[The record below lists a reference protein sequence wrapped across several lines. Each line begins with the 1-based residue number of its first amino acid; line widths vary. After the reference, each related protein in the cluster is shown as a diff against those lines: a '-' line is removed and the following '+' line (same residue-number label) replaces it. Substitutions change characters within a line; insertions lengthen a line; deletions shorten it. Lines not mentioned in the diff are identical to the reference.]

1 MRFIDGWSSSES
13 GGLPVKNTEPE
24 FIAWA
29 KNPQYYL
36 KVNKDITLYMALL
49 QPDGRMTR
57 CKFPYPETTK
67 KACIIISK
75 ALGKKRL
82 TSFTETEHVF
92 ISPVRQH
99 RENSV
104 FRTLLPGEYIVSL
117 CCLTQGDTGVFCFE
131 LYVEDSFVDSSYDDT
146 NFTKKFKNTYIER
159 LGNPN
164 VVAKLMKETSVEEIQ
179 ELNEKK
185 KIFMY
190 QQFKTMLTRND
201 KLTSQPKNK
210 TTKKE
215 EEDYF

>member
-1 MRFIDGWSSSES
+1 MRFIDAWTSSES

-24 FIAWA
+24 FISWA

-36 KVNKDITLYMALL
+36 KLTKATSLYMALL
-49 QPDGRMTR
+49 QPDGRMTKS
-57 CKFPYPETTK
+57 KFPYPETTK

-75 ALGKKRL
+75 ALGLKRL
-82 TSFTETEHVF
+82 TSFTETEHIF
-92 ISPVRQH
+92 ISPVRMH

-104 FRTLLPGEYIVSL
+104 FRTLEAGEYIVSL
-117 CCLTQGDTGVFCFE
+117 CPLSQGDQGVFCFE
-131 LYVEDSFVDSSYDDT
+131 LHVEDSFIDNNYDDN

-164 VVAKLMKETSVEEIQ
+164 IKGKLMKETSIEEIQ
-179 ELNEKK
+179 ELNERK

-201 KLTSQPKNK
+201 KLTHQVKK
-210 TTKKE
+210 KARKE

>member
-1 MRFIDGWSSSES
+1 MRFIDGWTSAES

-36 KVNKDITLYMALL
+36 KLNRDTSVYMALL
-49 QPDGRMTR
+49 QPDGRMTKS
-57 CKFPYPETTK
+57 KFPYPETTK

-82 TSFTETEHVF
+82 TSFTETEHTF

-104 FRTLLPGEYIVSL
+104 FRTLSAGEYIVSL
-117 CCLTQGDTGVFCFE
+117 CPLSQGDVGVFCFE
-131 LYVEDSFVDSSYDDT
+131 LYVEDSFVDSNYDDT

-159 LGNPN
+159 LGNSKIS
-164 VVAKLMKETSVEEIQ
+164 AKLMKETSVEEIQ

-190 QQFKTMLTRND
+190 QQFKTMLIRND
-201 KLTSQPKNK
+201 KLTNQPKK
-210 TTKKE
+210 KVKKE

>member
-1 MRFIDGWSSSES
+1 MRFIDGWTRSES

-24 FIAWA
+24 FIAWS

-36 KVNKDITLYMALL
+36 RLSKETTVYMALL

-57 CKFPYPETTK
+57 AKFPYPETTK
-67 KACIIISK
+67 KACIILSK
-75 ALGKKRL
+75 ANGKNRL
-82 TSFTETEHVF
+82 SSFTETEHVF

-104 FRTLLPGEYIVSL
+104 FRNIPPGEYIVSL
-117 CCLTQGDTGVFCFE
+117 CCLNQGDTGVFCFE
-131 LYVEDSFVDSSYDDT
+131 LYIEDSFVDSNYDDT
-146 NFTKKFKNTYIER
+146 NFTKKLKNSYIER
-159 LGNPN
+159 LGNSN
-164 VVAKLMKETSVEEIQ
+164 VLAKLMKETSVEEIQ

-190 QQFKTMLTRND
+190 HQFKTMLTRND
-201 KLTSQPKNK
+201 KLTHQAKK
-210 TTKKE
+210 KAKKE